1 MAKLNPFD
9 YVKSINEKKPI
20 DHVRDYNPYLTNR
33 SLSYHLDTALIANE
47 MNKYPRLP
55 AVCQYDFH
63 YHAVRQGR
71 RYGGWYKEEE
81 NPHLEMV
88 MEYYGYSKQK
98 ALEALTVLT
107 QENLRD
113 IKKRMDKGGS

>member
-9 YVKSINEKKPI
+9 YVKSINEKKRI
-20 DHVRDYNPYLTNR
+20 DETRDYNAYLTNR

-55 AVCQYDFH
+55 AICQYDFL
-63 YHAVRQGR
+63 YETVRKGR
-71 RYGGWYKEEE
+71 RYGGWYKEDE

-88 MEYYGYSKQK
+88 MEYYNYSKQK
-98 ALEALTVLT
+98 ALEALKVLS
-107 QENLRD
+107 QDQLRQ
-113 IKKRMDKGGS
+113 IKQRIDTGGR